1 MIKRHSFE
9 TLLAFVTCL
18 TGSLS
23 LQADATPSL
32 EEQFVD
38 EISTND
44 SMNHLSYAKNE
55 LLSRT
60 DSLPSDEM
68 QDATD
73 PYLEGYIQAL
83 VDMHFYEY
91 RVIVTVRDHHV
102 YLSNLPTNELIS
114 NAIINFVRDLPGVK
128 SVEIKDL
135 TDEEKQA
142 KEKYTEQPRV
152 NGIWFPQSTVIFQ
165 PLIADPREP
174 YYYAA
179 YRYGDKVI
187 GKQAAAIALGDDFP
201 FFRWRDVF
209 RWHGDMQIGIQ
220 GAVWAVFNFWHIN
233 NKPSNESCELV
244 NADYFLGIPLTYG
257 VDRWSFR
264 LRLYHISSH
273 LGDEFIVNNPEYLY
287 NRKNPSFEAIDFVTS
302 YQFSGHLR
310 AYGGPGVILHSDSS
324 FPMKTFY
331 VKYGTEVHVL
341 GKKLYY
347 HKLYGT
353 PFLALHFEN
362 WQVRNWNLDLFVKL
376 GYELSKLQ
384 GIGRKMRLYVDYHHG
399 YSYEGQFFLERTQ
412 YGELGFSWGF

>member
-1 MIKRHSFE
+1 MKRNSIKVLFGVLTCFTGCLS
-9 TLLAFVTCL
+9 LLADTDAPLVDDDLAPQVKVFDS
-18 TGSLS
+18 GSL
-23 LQADATPSL
+23 TY
-32 EEQFVD
+32 V
-38 EISTND
+38 T
-44 SMNHLSYAKNE
+44 NE
-55 LLSRT
+55 LLTRT
-60 DSLPSDEM
+60 DSLPVDEM

-91 RVIVTVRDHHV
+91 RVIVTVKNHHV
-102 YLSNLPTNELIS
+102 FLSNLPTNELIA
-114 NAIINFVRDLPGVK
+114 NAIVSFVGDLPGVK
-128 SVEIKDL
+128 SVDIQDL
-135 TDEEKQA
+135 TEEEKKE

-152 NGIWFPQSTVIFQ
+152 NGIWFPQSTIVFQ

-187 GKQAAAIALGDDFP
+187 GKQVASVALGDDFP
-201 FFRWRDVF
+201 FFRWRDVL

-220 GAVWAVFNFWHIN
+220 GGVWAVFNYWHIQ
-233 NKPSNESCELV
+233 NKPDNQSCELV
-244 NADYFLGIPLTYG
+244 NADYFFGIPLTYG
-257 VDRWSFR
+257 VDRWAFR

-273 LGDEFIVNNPEYLY
+273 LGDEFLVNNPEYY
-287 NRKNPSFEAIDFVTS
+287 DDRVNPSFEALDFTTS

-310 AYGGPGVILHSDSS
+310 AYGGPGVIIHSDSS
-324 FPMKTFY
+324 FPMKTLY
-331 VKYGTEVHVL
+331 VKYGAEVHVL

-362 WQVRNWNLDLFVKL
+362 WQVRDWNLDLFIKT

-384 GIGRKMRLYVDYHHG
+384 GIGRKMRVYIDYHHG
-399 YSYEGQFFLERTQ
+399 YSYEGQFFLRKTQ
-412 YGELGFSWGF
+412 YGELGLSWGF